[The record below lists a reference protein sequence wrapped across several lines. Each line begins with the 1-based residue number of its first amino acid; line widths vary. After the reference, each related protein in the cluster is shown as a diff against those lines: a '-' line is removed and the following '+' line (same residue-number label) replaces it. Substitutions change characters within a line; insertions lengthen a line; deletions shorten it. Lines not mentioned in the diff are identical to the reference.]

1 MTAAMDRL
9 PFVFRHLFFER
20 HRRDLL
26 SNIKRAKK
34 RGGNYNHRFDEMQQQ
49 IDALSDKLDLLITL
63 VTANDMMS
71 PGDAIVGGEL
81 IPLGKRFRKNH
92 ESSELFEVSELTAS
106 TKSGSSYSSSSE
118 SSGKSDLSMFSET
131 ENVTEEEDALKELR
145 GSTQGL
151 DDIHQ
156 NAAILQQGVD
166 DDFKA
171 FIDGVLGEG
180 KEAADDV
187 SGLGRQDIVQNRSTE
202 MVAEEEVWDN
212 NSIKTTMLPSW
223 WLILS

>member
-1 MTAAMDRL
+1 MRL
-9 PFVFRHLFFER
+9 L
-20 HRRDLL
+20 
-26 SNIKRAKK
+26 
-34 RGGNYNHRFDEMQQQ
+34 
-49 IDALSDKLDLLITL
+49 
-63 VTANDMMS
+63 
-71 PGDAIVGGEL
+71 GEV
-81 IPLGKRFRKNH
+81 IPLGKRFRKDH
-92 ESSELFEVSELTAS
+92 ESSELFQVSELTAS

-131 ENVTEEEDALKELR
+131 EKVTEEEDALKELR

-151 DDIHQ
+151 DEIHQ
-156 NAAILQQGVD
+156 NAAILQQDVD

-187 SGLGRQDIVQNRSTE
+187 SGLGRQDIVQNRATE

-212 NSIKTTMLPSW
+212 NSIKNNDATIMVVDPLMRKVTLETVQKDRYEC
-223 WLILS
+223 LNR